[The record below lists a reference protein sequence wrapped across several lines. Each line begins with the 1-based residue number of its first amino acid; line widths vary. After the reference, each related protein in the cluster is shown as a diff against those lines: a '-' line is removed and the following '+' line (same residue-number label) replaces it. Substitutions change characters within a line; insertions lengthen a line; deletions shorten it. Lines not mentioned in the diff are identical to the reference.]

1 MQPSEQQN
9 GIKNPQIAN
18 IFSLNPEEET
28 LLYEMVATFSN
39 QDFWPDSEQVRG
51 TVLVTNRRIAFF
63 DEEVDGYYINT
74 LTWVKDSFI
83 DFDEKMLYLTW
94 RAESDGYDEKFW
106 MSLEDEE
113 ILWNIHEQ
121 IHSLRLQQPLPSV
134 ISKLEEALGL
144 IQKRELEK
152 AVSFLKEIGKEDPL
166 CHIVDLMRV
175 RTLNEQGKSSQAVM
189 YLARQIPYLLRY
201 LPEVVFHEYIWYN
214 WHEQSLRY
222 LPSLEELQGDQS
234 VRALLLRAIHARAN
248 QQTGEFVELLC
259 SVFHAMAQQDESV
272 YIQGYEKII
281 EIISIAEERNRDSI
295 EKLMSAFHHS
305 IDALYEDPM
314 EASEQIQLLEAVA
327 QAVRN
332 PESFRFVPMLDLMSG
347 LLHPEERME
356 PEFYSYL
363 LLHHEKFSTLSKLSA
378 TSAKPLSAAA
388 PEEWTLYEIYK
399 MEDVWS
405 AVSPLKEAAIQIKI
419 LFAKFRNRQVTYD
432 QVLHQILKWRA
443 DQIAGSLR
451 NHEVIIPDAYS
462 LLQLMEIECLYAIG
476 KREEALQAVE
486 RWREDKGYQIGTSFY
501 PFGKHLASIC
511 DLWEAI
517 ILGDASGIMESLQ
530 AIPEEKPFLW
540 LRQFGT
546 IIGTALLKRQE
557 DLSHDSTFVIE
568 ELKASLAEFQQVSRI
583 GHTHLQ
589 LKEKMQGYQDFIQDQ
604 LAALESLKSGAAEV
618 AVTVTEPEPQ
628 LQEKAPATSG
638 GMFQK
643 FLQMFQKRESDKS
656 KQEED
661 DRIPEAEEW
670 DDSARRYL
678 KIALVGETSAGKTTL
693 LNQLFATNIF
703 FVTQEEATGVPTEII
718 KDVNARVEVWD
729 KQGQRRKT
737 LAIEPEWRL
746 ADGTTIKEEYVE
758 QIREFIMSYTRV
770 GSPELQWVERVK
782 VFLPLKELPDDIMLI
797 DSPGFNANEAR
808 STIANRVVESSHIS
822 LFIMDARNALK
833 GKELHVL
840 RMVREE
846 VGKMF
851 VVLNKMDLVFGD
863 DELDCDGESAAEETI
878 ERVRR
883 DLARS
888 LEVEQVIVY
897 PVCSLAASEVQ
908 ADARRYVEN
917 LWLLRDKIFTE
928 AKDQQ
933 VDLFVDAL
941 AKESITLSHELTEII
956 RDKISEHRKQLAI
969 VQASAPASYDMFEQE
984 IQERSMNSYYRSRSQ
999 YIQSMNQTID
1009 RSVQEGIDFFYEWLA
1024 AVDSADKLKKGV
1036 AAQAEAATNHIIS
1049 QIEQARKR
1057 ELDRMVKRIH
1067 DELVEMFEQ
1076 LYANLPFASSV
1087 RQKDLLRSLPSLHQA
1102 KGNALD
1108 NHFRSI
1114 DYGDG
1119 LNLGSAIGATIGA
1132 VILGPLGALV
1142 GGFLGT
1148 LFGGKSL
1155 GDVKQE
1161 VYDTFLNSIT
1171 DVENRII
1178 SFCNQDLNTSDMSS
1192 FVGSLQNVTQEQLRL
1207 YKATIEKETDRQ
1219 TQKIA
1224 AVELDIVN
1232 MKMFFAKTR
1241 LTIQTLKKWRLFRK
1255 QNLV

>member
-1 MQPSEQQN
+1 MQPSERHS
-9 GIKNPQIAN
+9 GIQNPQIAN
-18 IFSLNPEEET
+18 IVRLNPEEET
-28 LLYEMVATFSN
+28 LQYEAAATFYN
-39 QDFWPDSEQVRG
+39 QDFWPDSEQVSG
-51 TVLVTNRRIAFF
+51 TVVVTDRRIAFF
-63 DEEVDGYYINT
+63 DESVDGYYINT
-74 LTWVKDSFI
+74 FLWVKESFI
-83 DFDEKMLYLTW
+83 DFDEKRLYLAW
-94 RAESDGYDEKFW
+94 RTDNEEHDERFW
-106 MSLEDEE
+106 LSLEDEQ
-113 ILWNIHEQ
+113 ILLDIHEQ
-121 IHSLRLQQPLPSV
+121 ILNLRQQIPLPSV

-144 IQKRELEK
+144 IQKRELDK
-152 AVSFLKEIGKEDPL
+152 AISFLKEIGKEDPL
-166 CHIVDLMRV
+166 CLIVDLMLV
-175 RTLNEQGKSSQAVM
+175 RTLNEQGKSNQAVM
-189 YLARQIPYLLRY
+189 YLAKQMPYLLRY
-201 LPEVVFHEYIWYN
+201 LPEVVFHEYVWYN

-222 LPSLEELQGDQS
+222 LPSLEEVQGDQS
-234 VRALLLRAIHARAN
+234 VGALLLRAIYARAN
-248 QQTGEFVELLC
+248 QQSGELVELLC
-259 SVFHAMAQQDESV
+259 SIFHALAEENPYI
-272 YIQGYEKII
+272 YIQGYEIFLHTI
-281 EIISIAEERNRDSI
+281 ALAEEQNRDSI
-295 EKLMSAFHHS
+295 EKLISVFLKS
-305 IDALYEDPM
+305 IDELFENPI
-314 EASEQIQLLEAVA
+314 EASGQKKFVEAVA
-327 QAVRN
+327 QVVRN
-332 PESFRFVPMLDLMSG
+332 PESFQIVQLMDLMNE
-347 LLHPEERME
+347 LLQPEERE
-356 PEFYSYL
+356 EADFYSSR
-363 LLHHEKFSTLSKLSA
+363 LLHHENFSTLGKLSA
-378 TSAKPLSAAA
+378 ATMKPQTASVPA
-388 PEEWTLYEIYK
+388 EWTLFEIYN
-399 MEDVWS
+399 MQDVWS
-405 AVSPLKEAAIQIKI
+405 SISPVKEAEIQIKI

-432 QVLHQILKWRA
+432 QVLHQISKWKENRMSV
-443 DQIAGSLR
+443 SLR
-451 NHEVIIPDAYS
+451 NHEIIIPDAYS
-462 LLQLMEIECLYAIG
+462 LLQLMEIECLYATG
-476 KREEALQAVE
+476 KREEALQVTE
-486 RWREDKGYQIGTSFY
+486 RWREDDGYQVGICLN
-501 PFGKHLASIC
+501 PFGKHLGSIC

-546 IIGTALLKRQE
+546 IMGTALLKRQE
-557 DLSHDSTFVIE
+557 DLSHDSAFVIE

-583 GHTHLQ
+583 GDTHAQ

-628 LQEKAPATSG
+628 LQDEAPASSG

-643 FLQMFQKRESDKS
+643 FLQLFQKRESDKS

-661 DRIPEAEEW
+661 DRFPEAEEW
-670 DDSARRYL
+670 NDSTRRYL

-729 KQGQRRKT
+729 KQGQRKKT
-737 LAIEPEWRL
+737 LPIEPEWTL
-746 ADGTTIKEEYVE
+746 ADGTTIKEEHVG
-758 QIREFIMSYTRV
+758 QIRDFIMSYTRV

-808 STIANRVVESSHIS
+808 SAIANRVVESSHIS

-897 PVCSLAASEVQ
+897 PVCSLAPSEVQ

-917 LWLLRDKIFTE
+917 LGLLRDKIFAE

-933 VDLFVDAL
+933 VDLFVDAI

-956 RDKISEHRKQLAI
+956 REKISEHRKQLAI
-969 VQASAPASYDMFEQE
+969 VQGSTPASFDMFEEE
-984 IQERSMNSYYRSRSQ
+984 IQERMMNSYHRSRSQ
-999 YIQSMNQTID
+999 YIQSMNQILD
-1009 RSVQEGIDFFYEWLA
+1009 QSMQEGVTFFHDWLVE
-1024 AVDSADKLKKGV
+1024 VDSADKLKKGV
-1036 AAQAEAATNHIIS
+1036 AAQAEAATNHIVS

-1067 DELVEMFEQ
+1067 DEMVGMIEE
-1076 LYANLPFASSV
+1076 LYANLPFASPV
-1087 RQKDLLRSLPSLHQA
+1087 QQRDLLRSLPSLHQA
-1102 KGNALD
+1102 TGSSLD

-1132 VILGPLGALV
+1132 ALLGPLGAFV

-1161 VYDTFLNSIT
+1161 VYDTFIDSIT
-1171 DVENRII
+1171 EVENRII
-1178 SFCNQDLNTSDMSS
+1178 AFCNQDLNTSDMSS
-1192 FVGSLQNVTQEQLRL
+1192 FVSSLQNVTQEQLRL

-1219 TQKIA
+1219 KQKIA

-1232 MKMFFAKTR
+1232 MKMFFAKTK
-1241 LTIQTLKKWRLFRK
+1241 LTIQTLKKWRHFRK